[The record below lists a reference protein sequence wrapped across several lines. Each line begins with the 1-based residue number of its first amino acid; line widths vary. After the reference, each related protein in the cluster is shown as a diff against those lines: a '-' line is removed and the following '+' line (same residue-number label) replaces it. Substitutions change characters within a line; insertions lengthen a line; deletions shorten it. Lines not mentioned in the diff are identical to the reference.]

1 MKRMLAFLAAL
12 ILGCVIASEAI
23 AQTSTPGGKERV
35 VIQVSSPEQRLWN
48 QALNYVE
55 NLQDLYG
62 KNNLEV
68 EIVALGWGIG
78 MLKFDSPLAT
88 RVSDALKSGARIHA
102 CEVTMRR
109 QKLEK
114 ADMLPDIGY
123 VPAGLGQIIRRQK
136 EGWQY
141 ISG

>member
-1 MKRMLAFLAAL
+1 MKRMLALLAAL
-12 ILGCVIASEAI
+12 VLGGMIAGQAF
-23 AQTSTPGGKERV
+23 AQTSMPGGKERV
-35 VIQVSSPEQRLWN
+35 IVQVSTPEQRTWN

-62 KNNLEV
+62 KDNVEI

-88 RVSDALKSGARIHA
+88 RVAAALKRGATLQA
-102 CEVTMRR
+102 CQVTMGR
-109 QKLEK
+109 QKLTKE
-114 ADMLPDIGY
+114 DMLPDIGY
-123 VPAGLGQIIRRQK
+123 VPAGLGQIIKRQK
-136 EGWQY
+136 EGWSY